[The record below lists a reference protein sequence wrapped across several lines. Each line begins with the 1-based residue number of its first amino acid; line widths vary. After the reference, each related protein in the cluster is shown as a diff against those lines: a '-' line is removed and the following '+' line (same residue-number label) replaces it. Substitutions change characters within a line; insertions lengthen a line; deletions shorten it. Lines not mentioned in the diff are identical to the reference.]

1 MLKDLIASVVSR
13 FAHEFYVLRLWLALA
28 LDIVSEVELDKHK
41 WITLDEPK
49 CLTSS
54 PALIFIQT
62 DPVPDAPEGHR
73 SIFLILSFQC
83 YRATTGFC
91 ALVLIPYLL
100 TRTSVAPDVRR
111 GGPNSGVR
119 VMKVHKAPYEGT
131 HISQEHGVIFRLVS

>member
-13 FAHEFYVLRLWLALA
+13 FAHEFYVLRLWLTLT

-73 SIFLILSFQC
+73 SIFLNHCPFS
-83 YRATTGFC
+83 ATGLRLAF
-91 ALVLIPYLL
+91 VLWFSSSTFLL
-100 TRTSVAPDVRR
+100 EPVLHQMLGEVVLTVV
-111 GGPNSGVR
+111 
-119 VMKVHKAPYEGT
+119 
-131 HISQEHGVIFRLVS
+131 